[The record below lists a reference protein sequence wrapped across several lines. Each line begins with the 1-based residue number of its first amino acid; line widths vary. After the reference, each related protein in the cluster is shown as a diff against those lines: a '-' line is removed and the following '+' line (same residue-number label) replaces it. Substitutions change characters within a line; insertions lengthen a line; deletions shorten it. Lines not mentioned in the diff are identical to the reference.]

1 MPLPFLPL
9 LGAAA
14 RGLAGRGMASLLGG
28 RLWTAFSAGT
38 TAVDV
43 AGLARRLGTP
53 KPSQEQ
59 IKAEGQRLAS
69 EQFIASARKMATTMT
84 SVALLGPAA
93 FSAAKAVESFGAI
106 VLERRRGFAMF
117 NSGIAQSFARME
129 RQSLL
134 LGVRTGAGISP
145 STQGLARAFMALR
158 EDMQPLTEVGLR
170 IMNVVGTTL
179 IQFAR
184 LGIFLM
190 RPATWLVEKALDL
203 IDKIPFVSVPT
214 ETGQAALQGDLR
226 KFFREISRGNFG
238 NPINQR
244 PGRDQRL
251 P

>member
-28 RLWTAFSAGT
+28 RLGSVFSAGT

-53 KPSQEQ
+53 NPSKEQ
-59 IKAEGQRLAS
+59 IKSEEQRLAR
-69 EQFIASARKMATTMT
+69 EQFVASARKMAGAMT

-93 FSAAKAVESFGAI
+93 FSAVKAVETFGAV

-129 RQSLL
+129 RQNLL

-145 STQGLARAFMALR
+145 STQGLAKAFMSLR
-158 EDMQPLTEVGLR
+158 EDIQPLTEIGLR
-170 IMNVVGTTL
+170 MMNVVGTTL

-184 LGIFLM
+184 LGVFLM
-190 RPATWLVEKALDL
+190 RPLTWLVDKALDL
-203 IDKIPFVSVPT
+203 VDRIPGVSVPT
-214 ETGQAALQGDLR
+214 NTSQAALQGDLR
-226 KFFREISRGNFG
+226 KFFREVSRGNFG